1 MRMQGVVGVGKKH
14 SGAEEQQRDNGR
26 FHHDTSPLLFARSG
40 SGQLF
45 PPGFVR

>member
-26 FHHDTSPLLFARSG
+26 FHHDTSPLLFEVNATG
-40 SGQLF
+40 EMF